1 LYESERH
8 VKGLIGLGSLEEKD
22 IKGIEVS
29 CYTFA
34 SILASIDNSS
44 DSKLGRRRYDLF
56 IR

>member
-1 LYESERH
+1 